1 MRTWGIRRWERCGP
15 EWIGPW
21 LSEEDLAHWG
31 AGGENRGCVCPPQW
45 RPTAPHARPSR
56 FPSYT
61 ETQWWFYPPA
71 PRPRPLPAD
80 THSLPE
86 RRFWALWGWAAFHF
100 HVPSIQQH
108 VGMWWAPRN
117 VCWVSEWV
125 DAGWSRGEWGGA
137 RWILMI
143 LRISQSLPC
152 AEAVKAIEAVEVEGQ
167 GYAVLF
173 QRDSL
178 VTLGWK
184 GRPVP
189 AHTLHAT
196 GLCPAQRLV
205 LWVC

>member
-1 MRTWGIRRWERCGP
+1 
-15 EWIGPW
+15 
-21 LSEEDLAHWG
+21 
-31 AGGENRGCVCPPQW
+31 
-45 RPTAPHARPSR
+45 
-56 FPSYT
+56 
-61 ETQWWFYPPA
+61 
-71 PRPRPLPAD
+71 
-80 THSLPE
+80 
-86 RRFWALWGWAAFHF
+86 
-100 HVPSIQQH
+100 
-108 VGMWWAPRN
+108 
-117 VCWVSEWV
+117 
-125 DAGWSRGEWGGA
+125 
-137 RWILMI
+137 MI

-205 LWVC
+205 L